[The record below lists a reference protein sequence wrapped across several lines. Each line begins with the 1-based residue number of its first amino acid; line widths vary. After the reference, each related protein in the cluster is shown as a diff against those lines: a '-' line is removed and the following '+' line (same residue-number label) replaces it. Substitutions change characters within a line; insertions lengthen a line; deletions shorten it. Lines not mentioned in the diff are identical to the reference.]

1 MIERNETL
9 MAIIRAELARTKA
22 FKAISKRVEDGRV
35 DVTGAAVEGR
45 ALMLAALQEAGG
57 KRIAIVVPGDA
68 AIDDFEASL
77 RLFHHDARCVST
89 YPSPS
94 LSPYQDLSPSLGVVR
109 NEIRA
114 LGMLIDRSVE
124 IMIVPA
130 RALFS
135 RLPRPE
141 EFASR
146 IVRIGEGDELEMRE
160 LLERLVENGF
170 VRTDLVGEAGEFAFR
185 GGILDLF
192 PPNTAKPVRVELF
205 GDTVDSLRWFDV
217 ETQRSEEASGPVSV
231 LPMTQFAVTKGVRT
245 ALARR
250 LSLDFMDPLFKR
262 DVADKID
269 RLNENGTFPGIEHY
283 VPVAAETVSFL
294 EYLDPAEWM
303 FALIEPDQ
311 ITTNVAKFESV
322 LRMEYDAAA
331 EKGRAVY
338 PPEKLTSAGT
348 EVFEFLGKAR
358 LAFSE
363 VHVGRPSER
372 RRDAAAPAG
381 ETPAFLEAADSAGG
395 PSPSSRLRMT
405 DRAGGTPALP
415 GEFEEFRLRAPQVDR
430 YTNRLPEFTSDVKRG
445 HESGRRQV
453 FFAATKGG
461 HEKVERLLKE
471 FDVPFVASSDE
482 LQAEIVIASGS
493 LPRGF
498 DFEELNLTVYSE
510 WDLFEPPTSTRVGGK
525 KRASEA
531 FVTDLRD
538 LKVGDYIVHVDHGV
552 GRFHGLQRIPFGA
565 NEREVM
571 EIEYSGG
578 GKLLMPM
585 ENLNL
590 IQKYSGGADSEPKLD
605 KLGGTAWARTKASVK
620 KAMRDMADELLK
632 LYATRQMVQGHAFSK
647 DSPWQFEF
655 EDAFEF
661 EETEDQESAI
671 DDVKSDMESRK
682 PMDRLLCGDV
692 GYGKTEVAMRAA
704 FKAVMDGKQ
713 VVVLAPTTVLAY
725 QHYRTFLRRFA
736 SFPVTIELMSR
747 YYGAKEQ
754 KAILGKLETG
764 EIDIIIGTHRVL
776 SKDIKLKDVGLL
788 VIDEEQR
795 FGVGQKEKLK
805 QIKKAI
811 DVLSMSA
818 TPIPRTLHMSLVG
831 IRDISVI
838 ETPPKDRLAIQ
849 TAVVPFTDDFIREAI
864 EFEVGRGGQIFF
876 VHNRVESIYGMKEY
890 LEKLVPGI
898 KVIVGHGQMEERELE
913 RAMLA
918 FIQREYDV
926 LLATTI
932 IENGID
938 IPACNTI
945 LINHAERFGLSQ
957 LYQLRGR
964 VGRSDRLAF
973 CYLLVP
979 SDKILTSDARKRLA
993 AIQEF
998 SDLGAGFRIAAKDLE
1013 IRGSGNILGGEQSGQ
1028 IAAVGFEM
1036 YTRLLEETIREMKG
1050 ERIEEEVETSMNLG
1064 VDIYIPKNYIGEE
1077 NLRMTFYKKIASAAT
1092 DDRLEEI
1099 RNELRDRFG
1108 ALPQNVENLI
1118 RFVQVKRFAQHMGV
1132 VSIVREGARAVIKLT
1147 AQAKVDPNKL
1157 LVLIQQDPHVKFS
1170 PNGVLTFPLKVQGP
1184 EVIDAIEAT
1193 LRGLAT

>member
-1 MIERNETL
+1 MIERNEKLT
-9 MAIIRAELARTKA
+9 ATVRAELARTKG
-22 FKAISKRVEDGRV
+22 FRSISKRVEEGRV
-35 DVTGAAVEGR
+35 DVTGAAVEAR
-45 ALMLAALQEAGG
+45 ALCLAALQDATK

-77 RLFHHDARCVST
+77 RLFHREARCVSA

-94 LSPYQDLSPSLGVVR
+94 LSPYQDLAPSLGVVR

-124 IMIVPA
+124 ILIVPA

-146 IVRIGEGDELEMRE
+146 IVRIAEGDELEMRE

-205 GDTVDSLRWFDV
+205 GDTVDSLKWFDV
-217 ETQRSEEASGPVSV
+217 ETQRSEDESGPVSV
-231 LPMTQFAVTKGVRT
+231 LPMGQFAVTKAMRS

-338 PPEKLTSAGT
+338 PPEKLTTAGP
-348 EVFEFLGKAR
+348 EVLGFLGAAR

-363 VHVGRPSER
+363 VHVGGAVIPSREHGEE
-372 RRDAAAPAG
+372 APAG
-381 ETPAFLEAADSAGG
+381 TAAASAGDS
-395 PSPSSRLRMT
+395 SPSSAPPGRRRLGMT
-405 DRAGGTPALP
+405 TS

-445 HESGRRQV
+445 HESGRRQL

-461 HEKVERLLKE
+461 REKVERLLKE
-471 FDVPFVASSDE
+471 FDVPFVQNSTE
-482 LQAEIVIASGS
+482 LQSEIVIADGA

-590 IQKYSGGADSEPKLD
+590 IQKYSGGADTQPKLD

-661 EETEDQESAI
+661 DETEDQESAI

-754 KAILGKLETG
+754 KAILGKLESG

-776 SKDIKLKDVGLL
+776 SKDIQLKDVGLL

-805 QIKKAI
+805 QMKKAI

-849 TAVVPFTDDFIREAI
+849 TAVVSFTDEFIREAI

-1077 NLRMTFYKKIASAAT
+1077 NLRMTFYKKIASAST

-1132 VSIVREGARAVIKLT
+1132 VSIVREGARAVVKLT

-1184 EVIDAIEAT
+1184 EVIDAIEMT
-1193 LRGLAT
+1193 LRGLAA

>member
-1 MIERNETL
+1 MPPSPTL
-9 MAIIRAELARTKA
+9 TARIRAELARTKA
-22 FKAISKRVEDGRV
+22 FKAISKRVVDARV
-35 DVTGAAVEGR
+35 DVTGAAVEAR
-45 ALMLAALQEAGG
+45 ALILAALQEAGER
-57 KRIAIVVPGDA
+57 RIAIVVPGDA
-68 AIDDFEASL
+68 AIDDFESSL
-77 RLFHHDARCVST
+77 RLFHHDARCVSA

-94 LSPYQDLSPSLGVVR
+94 LSTYQDLSPSLGVVR

-124 IMIVPA
+124 ILIVPA

-146 IVRIGEGDELEMRE
+146 VVRIAEGDELEMRE
-160 LLERLVENGF
+160 LLERMVENGF

-205 GDTVDSLRWFDV
+205 GDAIDSLKWFDV
-217 ETQRSEEASGPVSV
+217 ETQRSEDESGPVSV
-231 LPMTQFAVTKGVRT
+231 LPMTQFAVTKPMRT
-245 ALARR
+245 ALGRR

-262 DVADKID
+262 DVSDKID

-338 PPEKLTSAGT
+338 PPEKLTTAGG
-348 EVFEFLGKAR
+348 EVLGFLGAAR

-363 VHVGRPSER
+363 VHVGRPLR
-372 RRDAAAPAG
+372 AG
-381 ETPAFLEAADSAGG
+381 ETPAVPG
-395 PSPSSRLRMT
+395 
-405 DRAGGTPALP
+405 

-482 LQAEIVIASGS
+482 LQAEIVIASGA

-590 IQKYSGGADSEPKLD
+590 IQKYSGGADTQPKLD
-605 KLGGTAWARTKASVK
+605 KLGGTAWARTKDSVK

-704 FKAVMDGKQ
+704 FKSVMDGKQ

-754 KAILGKLETG
+754 KAILNKLETG
-764 EIDIIIGTHRVL
+764 EIDVIIGTHRVL

-876 VHNRVESIYGMKEY
+876 VHNRVESIYAMKEY
-890 LEKLVPGI
+890 LEKLVPGL

-1064 VDIYIPKNYIGEE
+1064 VDIYIPKNYISEE
-1077 NLRMTFYKKIASAAT
+1077 NLRMTFYKKIASAST

-1147 AQAKVDPNKL
+1147 ATAKVDPNKL
-1157 LVLIQQDPHVKFS
+1157 LVLIQEDPHVKFS

-1193 LRGLAT
+1193 LRGLAA